1 MSNGKEIWTIIG
13 AGMGGKGLVAQ
24 LGIDG
29 CRLRIHDI
37 DDAQVAGMRAAGG
50 LHIEGRD
57 IPFAPVEMATTDL
70 AAAVKGA
77 GVLIVS
83 TYGNDH
89 PALARQLAPLL
100 EDGQLIV
107 LCQGHFCGPLVF
119 RSALDAAGCKA
130 MVDIAEMDA
139 YPYMLHVK
147 APDRVIM
154 TTIKEKWHLSA
165 LPASRTE
172 ACLARIVHAFP
183 GLQAAGNM
191 LETALVD
198 LGGILHVGGM
208 ITNVGMVEGD
218 QTYNFYANNMV
229 PSVCNL
235 LLAMDRERLAVA
247 QAFGIKTVD
256 IPTWLAVTYSFRD
269 MTLHEALQKMA
280 VTHYRY
286 APAPKSLTHRY
297 LVQDVG
303 CGLVPLAA
311 LARVAGLATPVIDSV
326 IQIAN
331 ALTGRNFHEEGR
343 NLAAL
348 GLSGKNIAQINA
360 TITGN

>member
-1 MSNGKEIWTIIG
+1 MAKDKEIWTIIG

-29 CRLRIHDI
+29 HRLRIQDI
-37 DDAQVAGMRAAGG
+37 DEAQIAGMHAAGG
-50 LHIEGRD
+50 LHVEGRD
-57 IPFAPVEMATTDL
+57 ISFAPVELATTDL
-70 AAAVKGA
+70 AAAVRGA
-77 GVLIVS
+77 AVLIVS

-89 PALARQLAPLL
+89 PTLARQLAPLL

-130 MVDIAEMDA
+130 QVDIAEMDA

-147 APDRVIM
+147 TPDSVIM
-154 TTIKEKWHLSA
+154 TSIKEKWHLAA
-165 LPASRTE
+165 LPASRTA
-172 ACLARIVHAFP
+172 ACLARIAHAFP
-183 GLQAAGNM
+183 GLAAAGTM

-208 ITNVGMVEGD
+208 ITNVGMVEGE
-218 QTYNFYANNMV
+218 QSYNFYANNMV

-235 LLAMDRERLAVA
+235 LLAMDQERLQVA
-247 QAFGIKTVD
+247 QAFSIKTVD
-256 IPTWLAVTYSFRD
+256 IPTWLAITYSFRD

-286 APAPKSLTHRY
+286 APAPKSLKHRY

-303 CGLVPLAA
+303 CGLVPLSA
-311 LARVAGLATPVIDSV
+311 LGKVAGVATPVIDSV

-331 ALTGRNFHEEGR
+331 ALTGRDFFAEGR
-343 NLAAL
+343 NLQAL
-348 GLSGKNIAQINA
+348 GLAGKSIAEINA

>member
-1 MSNGKEIWTIIG
+1 MAKDKEIWTIIG
-13 AGMGGKGLVAQ
+13 AGMGGKGLAAQ

-29 CRLRIHDI
+29 HRLRIQDI
-37 DDAQVAGMRAAGG
+37 DEAQIAGMRAAGG
-50 LHIEGRD
+50 LHVEGRD
-57 IPFAPVEMATTDL
+57 ISFAPVELATTDL
-70 AAAVKGA
+70 AAAVQGA
-77 GVLIVS
+77 AVLIVS

-89 PALARQLAPLL
+89 PTLARQLAPLL

-130 MVDIAEMDA
+130 RVDIAEMDA

-147 APDRVIM
+147 TPDSVIM
-154 TTIKEKWHLSA
+154 TSIKEKWHLAA
-165 LPASRTE
+165 LPASRTA
-172 ACLARIVHAFP
+172 ACLARIQHAFP
-183 GLQAAGNM
+183 GLAAAGTM

-208 ITNVGMVEGD
+208 ITNVGMVEGE
-218 QTYNFYANNMV
+218 QSYNFYANNMV

-235 LLAMDRERLAVA
+235 LLAMDRERLQVA
-247 QAFGIKTVD
+247 QAFAIKTVD
-256 IPTWLAVTYSFRD
+256 IPTWLAITYSFRD

-303 CGLVPLAA
+303 CGLVPLSA
-311 LARVAGLATPVIDSV
+311 LGKVAGIATPVIDSV

-331 ALTGRNFHEEGR
+331 ALTGRDFFVEGR
-343 NLAAL
+343 NLQAL
-348 GLSGKNIAQINA
+348 GLAGKSIAEINA
-360 TITGN
+360 TITGK